1 MARTFVAQ
9 STGKPERPL
18 AGRIF
23 GLFTPILNRLVTRI
37 AGKRHVPL
45 YVLLRH
51 RGRRS
56 GREYATPVVGLR
68 VPGGFAIPMAFGEG
82 ADWYRNIIASGGGTV
97 RQARPAVR
105 CRTAGGPAR
114 AAGTG
119 STSSSTTS
127 RLRSR
132 DFARRASD
140 SAARSSPDP
149 AGSRSSWTILLE
161 IRSSS
166 FSRRGADSQLLH
178 IAAWAA
184 SRARRGRP
192 WYP

>member
-1 MARTFVAQ
+1 MARALVAQ

-68 VPGGFAIPMAFGEG
+68 VPGGFALPIAFGEG
-82 ADWYRNIIASGGGTV
+82 PDPYPNIIARGGATL
-97 RQARPAVR
+97 P
-105 CRTAGGPAR
+105 PP
-114 AAGTG
+114 
-119 STSSSTTS
+119 
-127 RLRSR
+127 RSEPPPI
-132 DFARRASD
+132 APPASD
-140 SAARSSPDP
+140 PPSPPSPLPRSHTPARSSP
-149 AGSRSSWTILLE
+149 R
-161 IRSSS
+161 
-166 FSRRGADSQLLH
+166 
-178 IAAWAA
+178 
-184 SRARRGRP
+184 
-192 WYP
+192 

>member
-1 MARTFVAQ
+1 MARALVAQ

-68 VPGGFAIPMAFGEG
+68 APGGFPIPMALSER
-82 ADWYRNIIASGGGTV
+82 AAWYRDTNA
-97 RQARPAVR
+97 
-105 CRTAGGPAR
+105 TATCATP
-114 AAGTG
+114 
-119 STSSSTTS
+119 
-127 RLRSR
+127 
-132 DFARRASD
+132 
-140 SAARSSPDP
+140 
-149 AGSRSSWTILLE
+149 
-161 IRSSS
+161 
-166 FSRRGADSQLLH
+166 
-178 IAAWAA
+178 
-184 SRARRGRP
+184 
-192 WYP
+192 